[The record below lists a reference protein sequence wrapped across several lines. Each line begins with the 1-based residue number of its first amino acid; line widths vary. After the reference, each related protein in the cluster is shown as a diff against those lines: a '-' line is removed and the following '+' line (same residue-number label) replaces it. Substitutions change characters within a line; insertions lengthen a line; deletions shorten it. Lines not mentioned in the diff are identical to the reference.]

1 MKLKLGEAMPA
12 ILTAVGCG
20 GVVATAFC
28 AIRDSKK
35 AVRVLDDL
43 GLYDTL
49 EKPSLKQE
57 AKATWKCYLP
67 TIGAATITIGSIV
80 MARRLTVKQ
89 IASLTAAAGY
99 LSAKAN
105 KYKDKIR
112 EIAGGDILKK
122 VDREVSGE
130 HLRRTI
136 PTFEETGNGDLIC
149 LEGYSG
155 RGFKSSEEAVRE
167 AMQRVADRFGDG
179 EYLAYND
186 IYDELGIVKTH
197 FGNEFGYAP
206 GSDFFDF
213 SFHYDIN
220 IIPYEE
226 LADDAKGSVPE
237 GAPVLFIDIFTYPM
251 QCWME
256 V

>member
-1 MKLKLGEAMPA
+1 MRLKLGEAMPA
-12 ILTAVGCG
+12 ILTAVGCV
-20 GVVATAFC
+20 GVLGTAVC
-28 AIRDSKK
+28 AVRDSKK
-35 AVRVLDDL
+35 AVRKLDDL

-49 EKPSLKQE
+49 EKPSLKTE

-80 MARRLTVKQ
+80 MARRLSVKQ

-99 LSAKAN
+99 LSAKAC

-112 EIAGGDILKK
+112 EIAGGDVLKK
-122 VDREVSGE
+122 VDEEFGLGE
-130 HLRRTI
+130 LAKH
-136 PTFEETGNGDLIC
+136 PSFEETGNGDLIC
-149 LEGYSG
+149 FEGYSG
-155 RGFKSSEEAVRE
+155 RWFKSSEEAVRE

-213 SFHYDIN
+213 NFYYDVDV
-220 IIPYEE
+220 IPYED
-226 LADDAKGSVPE
+226 LTPDTKPGIPE
-237 GAPVLFIDIFTYPM
+237 GAPVLIIDIYTYPM